1 MKTFIIIILSL
12 GLLSS
17 CGYKVLDKSNLA
29 NFNIIEFNSTGDNKI
44 NFFIKNKLKNKIT
57 NSKEENEI
65 IIDLQTVK
73 TKNIKEKNI
82 NNQITKYEIIIVSTV
97 KVNFINKNV
106 SEIIQISSNGNYDV
120 VSNQAE
126 TINNQDNLEKF
137 LAGKI
142 SENILS
148 KLIILINDL
157 YKL

>member
-1 MKTFIIIILSL
+1 MKMKTFLIIILSL

-73 TKNIKEKNI
+73 TKNIKDKNI
-82 NNQITKYEIIIVSTV
+82 NNQITKYEITVVSTI
-97 KVNFINKNV
+97 KVNFINKNI
-106 SEIIQISSNGNYDV
+106 SEIIQISSSGNYDI
-120 VSNQAE
+120 VSSQAK

-137 LAGKI
+137 LAEKI
-142 SENILS
+142 SEKILN
-148 KLIILINDL
+148 KLTVLINDL
-157 YKL
+157 

>member
-1 MKTFIIIILSL
+1 MKTFLIIILSL

-17 CGYKVLDKSNLA
+17 CGYKVLDKSSLA

-73 TKNIKEKNI
+73 TKNIKDKNI
-82 NNQITKYEIIIVSTV
+82 NNQITKYEITVVSTI
-97 KVNFINKNV
+97 KVNFINKNI
-106 SEIIQISSNGNYDV
+106 SEIIQISSSGNYDV
-120 VSNQAE
+120 VSSQTK

-137 LAGKI
+137 LAEKI
-142 SENILS
+142 SEKILT

-157 YKL
+157 

>member
-1 MKTFIIIILSL
+1 MKTFLIIILSL

-17 CGYKVLDKSNLA
+17 CGYKVLDKSSLA

-73 TKNIKEKNI
+73 TKNIKDKNI
-82 NNQITKYEIIIVSTV
+82 KNQITKYEITVVSTIE
-97 KVNFINKNV
+97 VNFINKNI
-106 SEIIQISSNGNYDV
+106 SKIIQVSSSGNYDV
-120 VSNQAE
+120 VSSQAK

-137 LAGKI
+137 LAEKI
-142 SENILS
+142 SEKILN
-148 KLIILINDL
+148 KLTVFINDL
-157 YKL
+157 

>member
-1 MKTFIIIILSL
+1 MKMKIFLVIILSL

-17 CGYKVLDKSNLA
+17 CGYKVLDKSSLA
-29 NFNIIEFNSTGDNKI
+29 NFNIVELNSTGDNKI

-82 NNQITKYEIIIVSTV
+82 NNQITKYEIIVVSTI
-97 KVNFINKNV
+97 KVNFINKNI
-106 SEIIQISSNGNYDV
+106 SEIIQISSSGNYDV
-120 VSNQAE
+120 VSNQAK
-126 TINNQDNLEKF
+126 TINNHDNLEKF
-137 LAGKI
+137 LAEKVSEKI
-142 SENILS
+142 LN

-157 YKL
+157 

>member
-1 MKTFIIIILSL
+1 MKMKTFLIIILSL

-65 IIDLQTVK
+65 IIDLKTIK

-97 KVNFINKNV
+97 KVNFINKNI
-106 SEIIQISSNGNYDV
+106 SEIIQISSNGDYDV

-137 LAGKI
+137 LAEKI

-148 KLIILINDL
+148 RLIILINDL
-157 YKL
+157 

>member
-1 MKTFIIIILSL
+1 MKMKTFLIIILSL

-17 CGYKVLDKSNLA
+17 CGYKVLDKSSLG
-29 NFNIIEFNSTGDNKI
+29 NFNIIEFNSTGDDKI

-57 NSKEENEI
+57 NSKKENEI

-82 NNQITKYEIIIVSTV
+82 NNQITKYEIIVVSTI
-97 KVNFINKNV
+97 KVNFINKNI
-106 SEIIQISSNGNYDV
+106 SEIIQISSSGNYDI
-120 VSNQAE
+120 VSNQAK

-137 LAGKI
+137 LAEKI
-142 SENILS
+142 SEKILN

-157 YKL
+157 

>member
-1 MKTFIIIILSL
+1 MKMKTFLIIILSL

-17 CGYKVLDKSNLA
+17 CGYKVLDKSSLG
-29 NFNIIEFNSTGDNKI
+29 NFNIIEFNSTGDDKI

-73 TKNIKEKNI
+73 TKNIKDKNI
-82 NNQITKYEIIIVSTV
+82 NNQITKYKITVVSTI
-97 KVNFINKNV
+97 KVNFINKNI
-106 SEIIQISSNGNYDV
+106 SEIIQISSSGNYDI
-120 VSNQAE
+120 VSSQAK

-137 LAGKI
+137 LAEKI
-142 SENILS
+142 SEKILN

-157 YKL
+157 

>member
-1 MKTFIIIILSL
+1 MKMKTFLIIILSL

-17 CGYKVLDKSNLA
+17 CGYKVLDKSSLA

-73 TKNIKEKNI
+73 TKNIKDKNI
-82 NNQITKYEIIIVSTV
+82 NNQITKYEITIVSTI
-97 KVNFINKNV
+97 KVNFINKNI
-106 SEIIQISSNGNYDV
+106 SEIIQISSSGNYDI
-120 VSNQAE
+120 VSSQAK

-137 LAGKI
+137 LAEKI
-142 SENILS
+142 SEKILN
-148 KLIILINDL
+148 KLTVFINDL
-157 YKL
+157 

>member
-1 MKTFIIIILSL
+1 MKMKTFLIIILSL

-29 NFNIIEFNSTGDNKI
+29 NFNIVELNSTGDNKI

-73 TKNIKEKNI
+73 TKNIKDKNI
-82 NNQITKYEIIIVSTV
+82 NNQITKYEITVVSTI
-97 KVNFINKNV
+97 KVNFINKNI
-106 SEIIQISSNGNYDV
+106 SEIIQISSSGNYDI
-120 VSNQAE
+120 VSSQAK

-137 LAGKI
+137 LAEKI
-142 SENILS
+142 SEKILN

-157 YKL
+157 

>member
-1 MKTFIIIILSL
+1 MKTFLIIILSL

-17 CGYKVLDKSNLA
+17 CGYKVLDKSSLA

-73 TKNIKEKNI
+73 TKNIKDKNI
-82 NNQITKYEIIIVSTV
+82 NNQITKYEITVVSTI
-97 KVNFINKNV
+97 KVNFINKNI
-106 SEIIQISSNGNYDV
+106 SEIIQISSSGNYDV
-120 VSNQAE
+120 VSNQAK

-137 LAGKI
+137 LAEKI
-142 SENILS
+142 SEKILN
-148 KLIILINDL
+148 KLTVFINDL
-157 YKL
+157 

>member
-1 MKTFIIIILSL
+1 MKMKIFFVIILSL

-17 CGYKVLDKSNLA
+17 CGYKVLDKSSLA
-29 NFNIIEFNSTGDNKI
+29 NFNIVELNSTGDNKI

-82 NNQITKYEIIIVSTV
+82 NNQITKYEIIVVSTI
-97 KVNFINKNV
+97 KVNFINKNI
-106 SEIIQISSNGNYDV
+106 SEIIQISSSGNYDV
-120 VSNQAE
+120 VSNQAK

-137 LAGKI
+137 LAEKVSEKI
-142 SENILS
+142 LN
-148 KLIILINDL
+148 KLVILINDL
-157 YKL
+157 

>member
-1 MKTFIIIILSL
+1 MKIKTFLILILSL

-17 CGYKVLDKSNLA
+17 CGYKVLDKSSLA
-29 NFNIIEFNSTGDNKI
+29 KFNIVDLNSTGDNKI
-44 NFFIKNKLKNKIT
+44 NFLIKNQLRNKIT

-65 IIDLQTVK
+65 IIDLKTIK

-82 NNQITKYEIIIVSTV
+82 NNQITKYEIIIDSTV

-106 SEIIQISSNGNYDV
+106 SEIIQISSNGDYDV

-137 LAGKI
+137 LAEKI
-142 SENILS
+142 SEKILS

-157 YKL
+157 

>member
-1 MKTFIIIILSL
+1 MKMKTFLIIILSL

-17 CGYKVLDKSNLA
+17 CGYKVLDKSSLA

-44 NFFIKNKLKNKIT
+44 NFFIKNKLRNKIT

-73 TKNIKEKNI
+73 TKNIKDKNI
-82 NNQITKYEIIIVSTV
+82 NNQITKYEITVVSTIE
-97 KVNFINKNV
+97 VNFINKNI
-106 SEIIQISSNGNYDV
+106 SKIIQVSSNGNYDV
-120 VSNQAE
+120 VSSQAK

-137 LAGKI
+137 LAEKI
-142 SENILS
+142 SEKILN

-157 YKL
+157 

>member
-1 MKTFIIIILSL
+1 MKTFLIIILSL

-73 TKNIKEKNI
+73 TKNIKDKNI
-82 NNQITKYEIIIVSTV
+82 NNQITKYKITVVSTI
-97 KVNFINKNV
+97 KVNFINKNI
-106 SEIIQISSNGNYDV
+106 SETIQISSSGNYDI
-120 VSNQAE
+120 VSSQAK
-126 TINNQDNLEKF
+126 TINNQDNLERF
-137 LAGKI
+137 LAEKI
-142 SENILS
+142 SEKILN

-157 YKL
+157 

>member
-1 MKTFIIIILSL
+1 MKTFLIIILSL

-44 NFFIKNKLKNKIT
+44 NFFIKNKLRNKIT
-57 NSKEENEI
+57 NNKKENEI

-73 TKNIKEKNI
+73 TKNIKDKNI
-82 NNQITKYEIIIVSTV
+82 NNQITKYEIIVVSTI
-97 KVNFINKNV
+97 KVNFINKNI
-106 SEIIQISSNGNYDV
+106 SEIIQISSSGNYDV
-120 VSNQAE
+120 VSSQAK

-137 LAGKI
+137 LAEKI
-142 SENILS
+142 SEKILN

-157 YKL
+157 

>member
-1 MKTFIIIILSL
+1 MKMKTFLIIILSL

-17 CGYKVLDKSNLA
+17 CGYKVLDKSSLA

-73 TKNIKEKNI
+73 TKNIKDKNI
-82 NNQITKYEIIIVSTV
+82 NNQITKYEITVVSTI
-97 KVNFINKNV
+97 KVNFINKNI
-106 SEIIQISSNGNYDV
+106 SEIIQISSSGNYDI
-120 VSNQAE
+120 VSSQAK

-137 LAGKI
+137 LAEKI
-142 SENILS
+142 SEKILN
-148 KLIILINDL
+148 KLTVLINDL
-157 YKL
+157 

>member
-1 MKTFIIIILSL
+1 MKMKTFLIIILSL

-73 TKNIKEKNI
+73 TKNIKDKNI
-82 NNQITKYEIIIVSTV
+82 NNQITKYEITVVSTI
-97 KVNFINKNV
+97 KVNFINKNI
-106 SEIIQISSNGNYDV
+106 SEIIQISSSGNYDV
-120 VSNQAE
+120 VSSQTK

-137 LAGKI
+137 LAEKI
-142 SENILS
+142 SEKILN

-157 YKL
+157 

>member
-1 MKTFIIIILSL
+1 MKTFLIIILSL

-73 TKNIKEKNI
+73 TKNIKDKNI
-82 NNQITKYEIIIVSTV
+82 NNQITKYEITVVSTI
-97 KVNFINKNV
+97 KVNFINKNI
-106 SEIIQISSNGNYDV
+106 SEIIQISSSGNYDV
-120 VSNQAE
+120 VSSQTK

-137 LAGKI
+137 LAEKI
-142 SENILS
+142 SEKILN
-148 KLIILINDL
+148 KLTVFINDL
-157 YKL
+157 

>member
-1 MKTFIIIILSL
+1 MKTFLIIILSL

-73 TKNIKEKNI
+73 TKNIKDKNI
-82 NNQITKYEIIIVSTV
+82 NNQITKYEITVVSTI
-97 KVNFINKNV
+97 KVNFINKNI
-106 SEIIQISSNGNYDV
+106 SEIIQISSSGNYDI
-120 VSNQAE
+120 VSSQAK

-137 LAGKI
+137 LAEKI
-142 SENILS
+142 SEKILN
-148 KLIILINDL
+148 KLTVLINDL
-157 YKL
+157 

>member
-1 MKTFIIIILSL
+1 MKMKTFLIIILSL

-17 CGYKVLDKSNLA
+17 CGYKVLDKSSLA
-29 NFNIIEFNSTGDNKI
+29 NFNIVELNSSGDNKI

-73 TKNIKEKNI
+73 TKNIKDKNI
-82 NNQITKYEIIIVSTV
+82 NNQITKYEITIVSTI
-97 KVNFINKNV
+97 KVNFINKNI
-106 SEIIQISSNGNYDV
+106 SEIIQISSSGNYDI
-120 VSNQAE
+120 VSSQAK

-137 LAGKI
+137 LAEKI
-142 SENILS
+142 SEKILN

-157 YKL
+157 

>member
-1 MKTFIIIILSL
+1 MKMKTFLIIILSL

-44 NFFIKNKLKNKIT
+44 NFFIKNKLRNKIT
-57 NSKEENEI
+57 NNKKENEI

-73 TKNIKEKNI
+73 TKNIKDKNI
-82 NNQITKYEIIIVSTV
+82 KNQITKYEITVVSTIE
-97 KVNFINKNV
+97 VNFINKNI
-106 SEIIQISSNGNYDV
+106 SKIIQVSSSGNYDV
-120 VSNQAE
+120 VSSQAK

-137 LAGKI
+137 LAEKI
-142 SENILS
+142 SDDILS

-157 YKL
+157 

>member
-1 MKTFIIIILSL
+1 MKTFLIIILSL

-29 NFNIIEFNSTGDNKI
+29 NFNIVELNSTGDNKI

-73 TKNIKEKNI
+73 TKNIKDKNI
-82 NNQITKYEIIIVSTV
+82 NNQITKYEITVVSTI
-97 KVNFINKNV
+97 KVNFINKNI
-106 SEIIQISSNGNYDV
+106 SEIIQISSSGNYDV
-120 VSNQAE
+120 VSSQTK

-137 LAGKI
+137 LAEKI
-142 SENILS
+142 SEKILN
-148 KLIILINDL
+148 KLTVFINDL
-157 YKL
+157 

>member
-1 MKTFIIIILSL
+1 MKMKTFLIIILSL

-17 CGYKVLDKSNLA
+17 CGYKVLDKSSLG
-29 NFNIIEFNSTGDNKI
+29 NFNIIEFNSTGDDKI

-73 TKNIKEKNI
+73 TKNIKDKNI
-82 NNQITKYEIIIVSTV
+82 KNQITKYEITVVSTIEM
-97 KVNFINKNV
+97 NFINKNI
-106 SEIIQISSNGNYDV
+106 SKIIQVSSSGNYDV
-120 VSNQAE
+120 VSSQAK

-137 LAGKI
+137 LAEKI
-142 SENILS
+142 SDDILS

-157 YKL
+157 

>member
-1 MKTFIIIILSL
+1 MKMKIFLIILSL

-17 CGYKVLDKSNLA
+17 CGYKVLDKSSLA
-29 NFNIIEFNSTGDNKI
+29 NFNIVELNSTGDNKI

-82 NNQITKYEIIIVSTV
+82 NNQITKYEIIVVSTI
-97 KVNFINKNV
+97 KVNFINKNI
-106 SEIIQISSNGNYDV
+106 SEIIQISSSGNYDV
-120 VSNQAE
+120 VSNQAK

-137 LAGKI
+137 LAEKVSEKI
-142 SENILS
+142 LN
-148 KLIILINDL
+148 KLVILINDL
-157 YKL
+157 

>member
-1 MKTFIIIILSL
+1 MKMKIFFVIILSL

-17 CGYKVLDKSNLA
+17 CGYKVLDKSSLA
-29 NFNIIEFNSTGDNKI
+29 NFNIVELNSTGDNKI

-82 NNQITKYEIIIVSTV
+82 NNQITKYEIIVVSTI
-97 KVNFINKNV
+97 KVNFINKNI
-106 SEIIQISSNGNYDV
+106 SEIIQISSSGNYDV
-120 VSNQAE
+120 VSNQAK

-137 LAGKI
+137 LAEKI
-142 SENILS
+142 SDDILS

-157 YKL
+157 

>member
-1 MKTFIIIILSL
+1 MKIKTFLILILSL

-17 CGYKVLDKSNLA
+17 CGYKVLDKSSLA
-29 NFNIIEFNSTGDNKI
+29 KFNIVDLNSTGDNKI
-44 NFFIKNKLKNKIT
+44 NFLIKNQLRNKIT

-65 IIDLQTVK
+65 IIDLETIK

-82 NNQITKYEIIIVSTV
+82 NNQITKYEIIIDSTV

-106 SEIIQISSNGNYDV
+106 SEIIQISSNGDYDV

-137 LAGKI
+137 LAEKI
-142 SENILS
+142 SEKILS

-157 YKL
+157 

>member
-1 MKTFIIIILSL
+1 MKMKTFLIIVLSL

-17 CGYKVLDKSNLA
+17 CGYKVLDKSSLA
-29 NFNIIEFNSTGDNKI
+29 NFNIVELNSSGDNKI

-73 TKNIKEKNI
+73 TKNIKDKNI
-82 NNQITKYEIIIVSTV
+82 NNQITKYEITVVSTI
-97 KVNFINKNV
+97 KVNFINKNI
-106 SEIIQISSNGNYDV
+106 SEIIQISSSGNYDV
-120 VSNQAE
+120 VSNHAK

-137 LAGKI
+137 LAEKI
-142 SENILS
+142 SDDILS

-157 YKL
+157 

>member
-1 MKTFIIIILSL
+1 MKMKTFLIIILSL

-17 CGYKVLDKSNLA
+17 CGYKVLDKSSLA

-82 NNQITKYEIIIVSTV
+82 NNQITKYEIIVVSTI
-97 KVNFINKNV
+97 KVNFINKNI
-106 SEIIQISSNGNYDV
+106 SEIIQISSSGNYDV
-120 VSNQAE
+120 VSNQAK

-137 LAGKI
+137 LAEKI
-142 SENILS
+142 SEKILN
-148 KLIILINDL
+148 KLVILINDL
-157 YKL
+157 

>member
-1 MKTFIIIILSL
+1 MKTFLIIILSL

-17 CGYKVLDKSNLA
+17 CGYKVLDKSSLA

-73 TKNIKEKNI
+73 TKNIKDKNI
-82 NNQITKYEIIIVSTV
+82 NNQITKYEITVVSTI
-97 KVNFINKNV
+97 KVNFINKNI
-106 SEIIQISSNGNYDV
+106 SEIIQISSSGNYDI
-120 VSNQAE
+120 VSSQAK

-137 LAGKI
+137 LAEKI
-142 SENILS
+142 SEKILN
-148 KLIILINDL
+148 KLTVLINDL
-157 YKL
+157 

>member
-1 MKTFIIIILSL
+1 MKMKTFLIIILSL

-17 CGYKVLDKSNLA
+17 CGYKVLDKSSLA

-73 TKNIKEKNI
+73 TKNIKDKNI
-82 NNQITKYEIIIVSTV
+82 NNQITKYEITIVSTI
-97 KVNFINKNV
+97 KVNFINKNI
-106 SEIIQISSNGNYDV
+106 SEIIQISSSGNYDI
-120 VSNQAE
+120 VSSQAK

-137 LAGKI
+137 LAEKI
-142 SENILS
+142 SEKILN

-157 YKL
+157 

>member
-1 MKTFIIIILSL
+1 MKIFFVIILSL

-17 CGYKVLDKSNLA
+17 CGYKVLDKSSLA
-29 NFNIIEFNSTGDNKI
+29 NFNIVELNSTGDNKI

-82 NNQITKYEIIIVSTV
+82 NNQITKYEIIVVSTI
-97 KVNFINKNV
+97 KVNFINKNI
-106 SEIIQISSNGNYDV
+106 SEIIQISSSGNYDV
-120 VSNQAE
+120 VSNQAK

-137 LAGKI
+137 LAEKVSEKI
-142 SENILS
+142 LN
-148 KLIILINDL
+148 KLVILINDL
-157 YKL
+157 

>member
-1 MKTFIIIILSL
+1 MKMKTFLIIILSL

-82 NNQITKYEIIIVSTV
+82 NNQITKYEITVVSTI
-97 KVNFINKNV
+97 KVNFINKNI
-106 SEIIQISSNGNYDV
+106 SEIIQISSSGNYDI
-120 VSNQAE
+120 VSSQAK

-137 LAGKI
+137 LAEKI
-142 SENILS
+142 SEKILN

-157 YKL
+157 